1 MVRFEFSGV
10 VYSLPEAQ
18 ATVLAQKLRSCAK
31 GKLPAEVKR
40 IRRLSGN
47 PRWQDGALAVA
58 DFTEEI
64 LVGNWPGPLPLEGK
78 AAEATFWTLRL
89 IEDSDPE
96 QLDSADAA
104 ALRGALAERFAALP
118 S

>member
-1 MVRFEFSGV
+1 MEFEFSGV
-10 VYSLPEAQ
+10 VYSLAEDQ
-18 ATVLAQKLRSCAK
+18 ATLLAHKLRSCAK
-31 GKLPAEVKR
+31 GKLPDQVKR
-40 IRRLSGN
+40 IRKLSGN
-47 PRWQDGALAVA
+47 PHWQDGALAVA

-89 IEDSDPE
+89 IEESEE
-96 QLDSADAA
+96 QTDSADAA

-118 S
+118 R

>member
-1 MVRFEFSGV
+1 MVEFEFAGV
-10 VYSLPEAQ
+10 VYALSEDQ
-18 ATVLAQKLRSCAK
+18 ATLLAHKLRSCAR
-31 GKLPAEVKR
+31 GKLPADVKR
-40 IRRLSGN
+40 IGKLSGN
-47 PRWQDGALAVA
+47 SHWEEGALAVA

-78 AAEATFWTLRL
+78 AAESTFWTLRL
-89 IEDSDPE
+89 IEETEESDSD
-96 QLDSADAA
+96 SDAA